1 MKNKKCSIM
10 FIIFGITLPIVVI
23 VIYSALSI
31 QSKWNSWGLQDDGTL
46 VMPDFWNYMLLIF
59 FKLSLYVFPAMI
71 ISIGQTI
78 TNKKNIKK
86 SKYLYYTL
94 DILSLWFLVLLTIK
108 LFSDSILELDRIFDF
123 TLFNSIKDVQ
133 TLIGLVVTVIL
144 KRQFELKAGFIDQSK
159 LSDIVQTA
167 KQ

>member
-10 FIIFGITLPIVVI
+10 FIIFGIALPIIVI
-23 VIYSALSI
+23 AIYSALSI

-59 FKLSLYVFPAMI
+59 FKLSLYIFPAMI

-133 TLIGLVVTVIL
+133 TLIGLVVTMIL

>member
-10 FIIFGITLPIVVI
+10 FIIFGIALPIIVI
-23 VIYSALSI
+23 AIYSALSI

-59 FKLSLYVFPAMI
+59 FKLSLYIFPAMI

>member
-167 KQ
+167 KK